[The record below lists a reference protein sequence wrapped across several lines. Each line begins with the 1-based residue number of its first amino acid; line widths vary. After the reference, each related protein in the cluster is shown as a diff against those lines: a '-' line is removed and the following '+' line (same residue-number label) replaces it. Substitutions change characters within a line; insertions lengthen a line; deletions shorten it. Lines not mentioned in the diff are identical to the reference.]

1 MGTVIGFEDRAVA
14 RLRDRLG
21 AAESARADLAA
32 FARDH
37 SGAVARIHE
46 AALAAMAAADL
57 PHLVHI
63 VTQDWP
69 VMLGVDAVALG
80 LVVGDRAFRADA
92 HGLSEFSRPVVDR
105 MIANA
110 GEVSMRAVGQ
120 GHPLFGADAASIR
133 SELLVA
139 VDAPRP
145 MPYGLIAIGQK
156 EPLEFDA
163 AHGGELLLFLAAT
176 LGAMLRRCVTED
188 PTTN

>member
-37 SGAVARIHE
+37 SGTVATIHE
-46 AALAAMAAADL
+46 AALAAMGAADL
-57 PHLVHI
+57 HHLVRI
-63 VTQDWP
+63 VTHDWP
-69 VMLGVDAVALG
+69 EILGVDLVAFG
-80 LVVGDRAFRADA
+80 LVVGDRAFRADGA
-92 HGLSEFSRPVVDR
+92 GITEFSRAIIDR
-105 MIANA
+105 MIGNA
-110 GEVSMRAVGQ
+110 GEVAMRATDA
-120 GHPLFGADAASIR
+120 GHPLFGAEGAAIR
-133 SELLVA
+133 SEVLLR
-139 VDAPRP
+139 VDGDPA
-145 MPYGLIAIGQK
+145 MPYGLLAIGQR

-176 LGAMLRRCVTED
+176 LGAMLRRCVTEA